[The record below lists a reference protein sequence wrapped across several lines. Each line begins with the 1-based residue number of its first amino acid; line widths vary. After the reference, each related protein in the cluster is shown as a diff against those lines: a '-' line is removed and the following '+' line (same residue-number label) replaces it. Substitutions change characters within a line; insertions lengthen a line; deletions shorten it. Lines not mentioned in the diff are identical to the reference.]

1 MIEQLIEFINKGL
14 EIDIRKNTRK
24 EEYIMGRAL
33 YYKILR
39 DFSDLSYKNIGKPL
53 KKNHA
58 TVLHS
63 LENAWPT
70 AVKYKRIRLIY
81 ENYKTFF
88 ENQEGEI
95 EIPLGDMNPVFIKEI
110 EEKDKV
116 INRLINEKNRFDKLL
131 STVNEDKIDI
141 VYTRLEAMIKM
152 INSAENY
159 KKKNKQELEGAL
171 L

>member
-39 DFSDLSYKNIGKPL
+39 DFSDLSYKNIGKSL

-63 LENAWPT
+63 LENAWPA

-88 ENQEGEI
+88 ENQEAEI